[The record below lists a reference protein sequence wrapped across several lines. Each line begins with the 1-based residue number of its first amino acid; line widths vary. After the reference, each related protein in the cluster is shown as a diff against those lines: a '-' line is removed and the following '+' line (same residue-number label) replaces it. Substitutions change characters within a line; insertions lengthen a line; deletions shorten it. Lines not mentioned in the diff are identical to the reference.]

1 MAETIYLEP
10 ILKNFFSDKMSEL
23 NFCLPAR
30 IENTQNIKE
39 GRIDV
44 KPLFIPRY
52 LDNTYS
58 ELPVVKNVPVVFPSS
73 NESGMVFTPKQGD
86 TVLLVFAQ
94 CNIDNFKGGS
104 VEPYST
110 VFDRSLDIN
119 DAVAIV
125 GFSPFNKNPVNT
137 DKHTK
142 DYELGDVSIFNNL
155 GKELENKINV
165 KKDGTNKYIAKTHN
179 LDGDTN
185 INGTTVIDGDV
196 LIKGNL
202 SSLGAI
208 HGSGNVSNGGNTDTV
223 GNLKLKGSLGVD
235 GESDFGGDTTIQGNL
250 TVVGNVSLTG
260 IVNVIGRLFVNGRP
274 VMTS

>member
-52 LDNTYS
+52 LDNTYA

-125 GFSPFNKNPVNT
+125 GFSPFNKNPINT
-137 DKHTK
+137 DKHDK
-142 DYELGDVSIFNNL
+142 DYELGDVSVFNNL
-155 GKELENKINV
+155 GKETENKINV
-165 KKDGTNKYIAKTHN
+165 KKDGTVHIVASA
-179 LDGDTN
+179 
-185 INGTTVIDGDV
+185 TTVDSKAM
-196 LIKGNL
+196 IK
-202 SSLGAI
+202 LGSPNIKSQGTLASGTGVS
-208 HGSGNVSNGGNTDTV
+208 GSFQTALGQNVIVSNG
-223 GNLKLKGSLGVD
+223 
-235 GESDFGGDTTIQGNL
+235 II
-250 TVVGNVSLTG
+250 VS
-260 IVNVIGRLFVNGRP
+260 IE
-274 VMTS
+274 

>member
-52 LDNTYS
+52 LDNTYA

-86 TVLLVFAQ
+86 TVLLIFAQ

-142 DYELGDVSIFNNL
+142 DYELGDVSVFNNL
-155 GKELENKINV
+155 GKETENKVNV
-165 KKDGTNKYIAKTHN
+165 KKDGTNAYVASSHDF
-179 LDGDTN
+179 DGEVTTKNRVSMNNDVDLTGTQTVN
-185 INGTTVIDGDV
+185 GDIVINGISLKQFIAAHTHPYTDDGKAM
-196 LIKGNL
+196 I
-202 SSLGAI
+202 
-208 HGSGNVSNGGNTDTV
+208 
-223 GNLKLKGSLGVD
+223 
-235 GESDFGGDTTIQGNL
+235 
-250 TVVGNVSLTG
+250 
-260 IVNVIGRLFVNGRP
+260 
-274 VMTS
+274 TSPPNPL

>member
-58 ELPVVKNVPVVFPSS
+58 ELPVVKNVPIVFPSS

-86 TVLLVFAQ
+86 TILLIFAQ

-125 GFSPFNKNPVNT
+125 GFSPFNKNPINT
-137 DKHTK
+137 NKHKK
-142 DYELGDVSIFNNL
+142 DYELGDVSVFNNL
-155 GKELENKINV
+155 GKETENKINV
-165 KKDGTNKYIAKTHN
+165 KKDGTIGIVASAITVDSKAMIK
-179 LDGDTN
+179 LDSPN
-185 INGTTVIDGDV
+185 IKSQGTLASGTGVSGSFQTALGQNVI
-196 LIKGNL
+196 
-202 SSLGAI
+202 
-208 HGSGNVSNGGNTDTV
+208 VSNG
-223 GNLKLKGSLGVD
+223 
-235 GESDFGGDTTIQGNL
+235 II
-250 TVVGNVSLTG
+250 VS
-260 IVNVIGRLFVNGRP
+260 IE
-274 VMTS
+274 